1 MLRFFNRLLL
11 FLLRKKTTAPPGT
24 YGEEF
29 WKPQFTKASKTGFNL
44 TEENVE
50 EKVYDAGLLDGA
62 LVLSLK
68 QTVSL
73 AWIDAPAK
81 RYRDMVI
88 DSRFTLEPLGG
99 YAAAGFMFRMVDHGT
114 YYLVLVSSKGYFR
127 LDAVR
132 NGMPF
137 PLAGWTE
144 LPSVS
149 ESAGEAVL
157 NGPVNLGIIVSGAY
171 ILITVNGLWAA
182 ELNDASIDA
191 GSIAFALASYEAPP
205 STEKSFIA
213 RARLEALTVD
223 SRMFQAAAARERL
236 STTAGPRSRYF
247 LAETFAAMGRLDAAL
262 IQIRQAWEDRDAASP
277 EEGRGNR
284 TQRELLLAA
293 RLALQLGLAGEA
305 ETWIDACIALGAES
319 SEGRNALTEKAKLL
333 YEREQFAALRDFA
346 AGTLESGPAD
356 PVLGTLLGHAYWN
369 LGEYEAAAAA
379 YDKAFEQDRG
389 NGLLVKNAANV
400 YEVLGNREEALSR
413 YITAGNCFL
422 NDDNYEDLSV
432 LVPKFLSLGN
442 KNYKARVLAGKW
454 AFSIENFAQA
464 EKEFEKAEALRRE
477 AAGLIPP
484 DPSVML
490 LQALL
495 LIRQGKRKTAL
506 PLLEEAASL
515 AGEHGIFHFRLA
527 ECRFL
532 LSGNAAD
539 PALKADLDRALQL
552 LDTEA
557 EERKRIAKPVDE
569 TWAWARNLAAQI
581 SLQNNNLEEAAEHLE
596 KAASLLG
603 EVPAIKVNRALYYY
617 LSGFPD
623 KGLELLKT
631 GRVNDDPE
639 GIMVN
644 CAGNLLYRSKRY
656 EEADD
661 CYRKARTLDPGNI
674 DFICNRASCLIE
686 LGRYG
691 EADALLALAH
701 EKSPSP
707 AILELIGYVS
717 VKQGEYQRAE
727 TAFTEALKIDE
738 YYSPSLFSLGWLCCN
753 TRRWEEAGAMLQRLD
768 DLELKGEDAE
778 HREELRRRLEEGAT
792 RLIACAGSCER
803 SWRVPLDPPLSPALR
818 LYAMP
823 PDELPAGTCTG
834 CGKTYCIGCAKNN
847 LDSSGRFT
855 CPDCGKTLKLINEGL
870 KKLVADWAA
879 QNTGEDH

>member
-1 MLRFFNRLLL
+1 MLRFLNRLLL
-11 FLLRKKTTAPPGT
+11 FLLRRKTTAPPGT
-24 YGEEF
+24 YREEF
-29 WKPQFTKASKTGFNL
+29 WEPQFTKASKAGFNL
-44 TEENVE
+44 TEETDE
-50 EKVYDAGLLDGA
+50 EKVYDARLLDGA

-68 QTVSL
+68 KTVSL

-88 DSRFTLEPLGG
+88 DSRFTLEASGG
-99 YAAAGFMFRMVDHGT
+99 YAAAGFMFRMVDHAT

-144 LPSVS
+144 LPSEA
-149 ESAGEAVL
+149 ESAGEAAL
-157 NGPVNLGIIVSGAY
+157 NGPVNLGIIVSGTH

-213 RARLEALTVD
+213 GARLEALTVD

-236 STTAGPRSRYF
+236 STSASPRSRYF

-262 IQIRQAWEDRDAASP
+262 IQIRQAWEARDAASAG
-277 EEGRGNR
+277 GRGNR

-293 RLALQLGLAGEA
+293 RLALRLGMTGEA
-305 ETWIDACIALGAES
+305 ETWIDACIALGTES
-319 SEGRNALTEKAKLL
+319 SEGRASLTEKAKLL
-333 YEREQFAALRDFA
+333 YEREQFPALRDFA
-346 AGTLESGPAD
+346 ATAVESSPAD

-369 LGEYEAAAAA
+369 LEEYEKAAEA
-379 YDKAFEQDRG
+379 YDKAFEQDRE

-432 LVPKFLSLGN
+432 LVPKFLSLGE
-442 KNYKARVLAGKW
+442 KNYEARALVGKW
-454 AFSIENFAQA
+454 AFSIDNVTLA

-477 AAGLIPP
+477 ATEPVPP

-490 LQALL
+490 LRALL
-495 LIRQGKRKTAL
+495 FIRQGKRKTAL

-539 PALKADLDRALQL
+539 PALRADLDRALRL
-552 LDTEA
+552 LNADA
-557 EERKRIAKPVDE
+557 EERKRAGKPADE
-569 TWAWARNLAAQI
+569 TWAWAHNLAAQI

-596 KAASLLG
+596 KAARLLG

-631 GRVNDDPE
+631 DRTSDDPE
-639 GIMVN
+639 GIMAN

-661 CYRKARTLDPGNI
+661 CYRKARTLDAGNI

-707 AILELIGYVS
+707 AILELIGYVA

-727 TAFTEALKIDE
+727 TASAEALRMDE
-738 YYSPSLFSLGWLCCN
+738 YYSPSLFSLGWLYCN
-753 TRRWEEAGAMLQRLD
+753 THRWEEAGAMLQRLD
-768 DLELKGEDAE
+768 DLELKREEAE
-778 HREELRRRLEEGAT
+778 HREELRRRLEEGTT

-803 SWRVPLDPPLSPALR
+803 SWRVLLDPPPAPALR

-823 PDELPAGTCTG
+823 PDELPAGTCSG

>member
-1 MLRFFNRLLL
+1 MFRFLNRLLL
-11 FLLRKKTTAPPGT
+11 FFLRKKTTALPGT
-24 YGEEF
+24 YREEF

-44 TEENVE
+44 TEENDE
-50 EKVYDAGLLDGA
+50 EKVYDARLLDGA

-68 QTVSL
+68 KTASL
-73 AWIDAPAK
+73 AWIDAPSK

-88 DSRFTLEPLGG
+88 DSRFTLDAPGG
-99 YAAAGFMFRMVDHGT
+99 YAAAGFMFRMVDHAT

-144 LPSVS
+144 LPSGA
-149 ESAGEAVL
+149 ESAGESAL
-157 NGPVNLGIIVSGAY
+157 NGRVNLGIIVSGAH

-182 ELNDASIDA
+182 ELNDSSIDA
-191 GSIAFALASYEAPP
+191 GSVAFALASYEAPP
-205 STEKSFIA
+205 SAERSFIA
-213 RARLEALTVD
+213 AARLESLTVD

-236 STTAGPRSRYF
+236 STTASPRSRYF
-247 LAETFAAMGRLDAAL
+247 LAETFAAMGQLNAAL
-262 IQIRQAWEDRDAASP
+262 VQIRQAWEDRDAASAG
-277 EEGRGNR
+277 GRGNR

-293 RLALQLGLAGEA
+293 RLALQLGMTGEA
-305 ETWIDACIALGAES
+305 ETWIDACVALGTES
-319 SEGRNALTEKAKLL
+319 SEGRASLTEKAKLL
-333 YEREQFAALRDFA
+333 YEREQFSALRDFA
-346 AGTLESGPAD
+346 RTALESSPGD

-369 LGEYEAAAAA
+369 LEEYEAAAAA
-379 YDKAFEQDRG
+379 YDKAFEQDRE

-400 YEVLGNREEALSR
+400 YEVLGKREEALSR

-432 LVPKFLSLGN
+432 LVPKFLSLGA
-442 KNYKARVLAGKW
+442 KNYEARALVGKW
-454 AFSIENFAQA
+454 AFSIENVTLA
-464 EKEFEKAEALRRE
+464 EKEFETAEALRRE
-477 AAGLIPP
+477 AAEPIPP
-484 DPSVML
+484 DPSVIL
-490 LQALL
+490 LRALL
-495 LIRQGKRKTAL
+495 FIRQGKRKTAL

-539 PALKADLDRALQL
+539 PALKRDLDRALRL
-552 LDTEA
+552 LNAEA
-557 EERKRIAKPVDE
+557 EERKRSGKPADE

-596 KAASLLG
+596 KAALLLG

-623 KGLELLKT
+623 KGLQLLKT
-631 GRVNDDPE
+631 GRASDDPE
-639 GIMVN
+639 GIMAN

-707 AILELIGYVS
+707 AILELIAYVA

-727 TAFTEALKIDE
+727 TASAEALRMDG
-738 YYSPSLFSLGWLCCN
+738 YYSPSLFSLAWLYCN
-753 TRRWEEAGAMLQRLD
+753 THRWKEAGAMLQRLD
-768 DLELKGEDAE
+768 DLELKREDAE
-778 HREELRRRLEEGAT
+778 HREELRKRLEEGVT

-803 SWRVPLDPPLSPALR
+803 SWRVPLDPPPAPALR

-879 QNTGEDH
+879 QNTAEDH